1 MKNILNNISLPTK
14 FLILG
19 IFALVLFVFPTY
31 LFIQTGNQAI
41 DAKKQELQGVP
52 VEKDILT
59 LLNLIQRH
67 RAESAIAISLNKPDN
82 APRLALASQ
91 IDTLTDTIAA
101 ELRQYDASAQP
112 TQRFNGVKAAWSQ
125 LQQDVASGK
134 LTLATSLSHHALLIQ
149 NLLDTNQDILDLY
162 GLSLDADLNTYQ
174 LIMSIYGR
182 LPELTETLGRIR
194 ASGTS
199 VIAAGANASDSSR
212 GTMEYQ
218 IEGGNAALEK
228 FSNVLN
234 KAFAVEPDLKS
245 EFTALAND
253 AFQRSASVLKLAED
267 VFITKRVQITPVE
280 YVKDFTQAINTYN
293 DLGMKLSQQLGK
305 TLNDQIDQRRRSQYI
320 LLASLIAVALL
331 AVCVAVMISRAV
343 TRPVKE
349 AVLLA
354 SKVAAGDLTTTIT
367 VSGKNEIA
375 ELLNALS
382 QMQQRLALLVS
393 NIKNNA
399 STIANSSEEIAMG
412 NNDLSSRTE
421 EQAASLAE
429 TAASME
435 QLSSIIK
442 QNADNTR
449 YASDMAV
456 SATNAALKSGEAMTS
471 VMTTMQKIRSSSGQ
485 IEEITSVIDSIAFQT
500 NILALNAAVEAARAG
515 ETGKGFAVV
524 AAEVRALAQRS
535 ASAAKEIKG
544 LIEQSVGHSNEGLM
558 LAQDAG
564 SKVKQSVEAIE
575 QTSQLIRDISS
586 SSEEQSSGVSQINI
600 AVNQMDQVTQQNAV
614 LVEQSASSADELA
627 KRASDLRD
635 MVSVFRTA

>member
-218 IEGGNAALEK
+218 IEG
-228 FSNVLN
+228 V
-234 KAFAVEPDLKS
+234 
-245 EFTALAND
+245 
-253 AFQRSASVLKLAED
+253 
-267 VFITKRVQITPVE
+267 
-280 YVKDFTQAINTYN
+280 
-293 DLGMKLSQQLGK
+293 M
-305 TLNDQIDQRRRSQYI
+305 RRW
-320 LLASLIAVALL
+320 
-331 AVCVAVMISRAV
+331 
-343 TRPVKE
+343 
-349 AVLLA
+349 
-354 SKVAAGDLTTTIT
+354 
-367 VSGKNEIA
+367 KN
-375 ELLNALS
+375 
-382 QMQQRLALLVS
+382 
-393 NIKNNA
+393 
-399 STIANSSEEIAMG
+399 
-412 NNDLSSRTE
+412 
-421 EQAASLAE
+421 
-429 TAASME
+429 
-435 QLSSIIK
+435 
-442 QNADNTR
+442 
-449 YASDMAV
+449 
-456 SATNAALKSGEAMTS
+456 S
-471 VMTTMQKIRSSSGQ
+471 VMC
-485 IEEITSVIDSIAFQT
+485 
-500 NILALNAAVEAARAG
+500 
-515 ETGKGFAVV
+515 
-524 AAEVRALAQRS
+524 
-535 ASAAKEIKG
+535 
-544 LIEQSVGHSNEGLM
+544 
-558 LAQDAG
+558 
-564 SKVKQSVEAIE
+564 
-575 QTSQLIRDISS
+575 
-586 SSEEQSSGVSQINI
+586 
-600 AVNQMDQVTQQNAV
+600 
-614 LVEQSASSADELA
+614 
-627 KRASDLRD
+627 
-635 MVSVFRTA
+635 

>member
-1 MKNILNNISLPTK
+1 MKNILDKLGLPTK

-19 IFALVLFVFPTY
+19 IFALVLFILPTY
-31 LFIQTGNQAI
+31 LFIQSGNEAI
-41 DAKKQELQGVP
+41 NVKTQELQGVP
-52 VEKDILT
+52 IEKDILT

-67 RAESAIAISLNKPDN
+67 RAESAIAISQNKLDN
-82 APRLALASQ
+82 APRVALASQ
-91 IDTLTDTIAA
+91 IDAMYEKIAS

-112 TQRFNGVKAAWSQ
+112 TQRFLNVQTAWSQ
-125 LQQDVASGK
+125 LQQDVLTGK
-134 LTLATSLSHHALLIQ
+134 LTLSSSLTHHAQLIQ

-162 GLSLDADLNTYQ
+162 SLSLDADLNTYQ

-199 VIAAGANASDSSR
+199 IIAAGDKADESYR
-212 GTMEYQ
+212 GAMEYQ
-218 IEGGNAALEK
+218 LEGGRNALEK

-234 KAFAVEPDLKS
+234 KAFTVEPGLKTD
-245 EFTALAND
+245 FAAQAQD
-253 AFQRSASVLKLAED
+253 AYQRSASVLKMAEN
-267 VFITKRVQITPVE
+267 VFITKTVQITPLD
-280 YVKDFTQAINTYN
+280 YVKAFTQAINAYN
-293 DLGMKLSQQLGK
+293 DLGTKLSQQLAT
-305 TLNDQIDQRRRSQYI
+305 TLNDQIDQRRHSQYI
-320 LLASLIAVALL
+320 LLAALLVLALIAVF
-331 AVCVAVMISRAV
+331 VAFMISRSV

-349 AVLLA
+349 AVAVA
-354 SKVAAGDLTTTIT
+354 SKVAAGDLTTVIT
-367 VSGKNEIA
+367 VSGNNEIA
-375 ELLNALS
+375 ELLNALA
-382 QMQQRLALLVS
+382 QMQLRLSLLVTS
-393 NIKNNA
+393 IKNNA

-456 SATNAALKSGEAMTS
+456 SATNAALMSGDAMNA
-471 VMTTMQKIRSSSGQ
+471 VMATMQKIRGSSSQ
-485 IEEITSVIDSIAFQT
+485 IEEITAVIDSIAFQT

-515 ETGKGFAVV
+515 ELGKGFAVV

-535 ASAAKEIKG
+535 AGAAKEIKG
-544 LIEQSVGHSNEGLM
+544 LIEQSVVQSNEGLT

>member
-199 VIAAGANASDSSR
+199 VIAAGDNASDSSR

-293 DLGMKLSQQLGK
+293 DLGMKLSLQLGK

-331 AVCVAVMISRAV
+331 AVCVAVMISRSV

-354 SKVAAGDLTTTIT
+354 SKVAAGDLMTTIT

-456 SATNAALKSGEAMTS
+456 SATNAALKSGEAMTF